1 MLIKKTDV
9 HTKVKSAVFNGG
21 VQEYEAMSKEELVRA
36 LVETR
41 VNIARLKKGYEVKGV
56 GLEKEYIPLD
66 SANTK

>member
-1 MLIKKTDV
+1 M